1 MKEAEINAGFSNI
14 EVALNEE
21 KSNKGQTTFIGWL
34 LVCITIIVVAFIVTG
49 AIAAQLRAAPAGPKG
64 TGAWGRAEWPRLGQ
78 VHLRGAG
85 QTRVSRSPERLRCRC
100 LQMQFVAISAINP
113 RWQLCGRG

>member
-49 AIAAQLRAAPAGPKG
+49 AIAAPTPRRP
-64 TGAWGRAEWPRLGQ
+64 GRAEGNGG
-78 VHLRGAG
+78 VGAR
-85 QTRVSRSPERLRCRC
+85 RVAKTGPGAPPWSWADTC
-100 LQMQFVAISAINP
+100 
-113 RWQLCGRG
+113 